1 MERDPL
7 SADACRNKADDGVP
21 EAVRAWRE
29 VARLRQWK
37 AEADEVLAAWEG
49 VWMIAGQPWRRGETQ
64 AQAVARE
71 VQHLR
76 SQNAAWMNGV
86 ADAVEPLGYDRQAA
100 CGPADLLPGLIDL
113 VELLADAWERVD
125 ELETRLERHP
135 ATTGARALLDPGPL
149 GTVSHPVIPQ
159 PGSNLCVCGEW
170 DDAAVHQ
177 VDP

>member
-1 MERDPL
+1 MNDYPKINTL
-7 SADACRNKADDGVP
+7 SEWYGVKDDYPAITILADACRDKADDGVP

-86 ADAVEPLGYDRQAA
+86 ADAVEVFGYDRQAA
-100 CGPADLLPGLIDL
+100 CGPADLLPGLETL
-113 VELLADAWERVD
+113 VQEWSEGKRHARHLLR
-125 ELETRLERHP
+125 
-135 ATTGARALLDPGPL
+135 G
-149 GTVSHPVIPQ
+149 SH
-159 PGSNLCVCGEW
+159 G
-170 DDAAVHQ
+170 D
-177 VDP
+177 

>member
-1 MERDPL
+1 M
-7 SADACRNKADDGVP
+7 ADALD
-21 EAVRAWRE
+21 E

-86 ADAVEPLGYDRQAA
+86 ADIVEPWGYDRQAA
-100 CGPADLLPGLIDL
+100 SGPADLLPGLTSIAERL
-113 VELLADAWERVD
+113 RECVEARRYLYERV
-125 ELETRLERHP
+125 
-135 ATTGARALLDPGPL
+135 AL
-149 GTVSHPVIPQ
+149 
-159 PGSNLCVCGEW
+159 NKR
-170 DDAAVHQ
+170 
-177 VDP
+177 VDHVD